1 MIADCRIDTAD
12 SVLIRDFYFQ
22 KARQE
27 KRTKPRQLRPH
38 RHFKSPA
45 CGLLIHDVSSSS
57 TGFRPSTAFYG
68 QVNLW
73 DYAPLSRVF
82 TSAMRFRLSVS
93 FRGNEGRQQDFE
105 CWIVSDRSEERRV
118 GKECV
123 STCRSWWSP
132 YH

>member
-27 KRTKPRQLRPH
+27 KRTKSRQLRPH

-93 FRGNEGRQQDFE
+93 L
-105 CWIVSDRSEERRV
+105 DR
-118 GKECV
+118 K
-123 STCRSWWSP
+123 STRLNSS
-132 YH
+132 H